1 MAGRHKRRI
10 AALFA
15 CLVLLGTVTTPVL
28 ATPGGNEANAARC
41 ANGGYRN
48 YTDADGNVFRNA
60 GQCTRYAAQGH
71 DLVLVAPFL
80 SADHVQNGARFLT
93 TVTGAGLASFAPVT
107 ATATLVIGGE
117 TRGPTPVGTA
127 SITGEFNGGPYS
139 TACEDFATIVFASVD
154 ETGHI
159 IEDSDPTPC

>member
-1 MAGRHKRRI
+1 MAGRHTRRI

-41 ANGGYRN
+41 ANGGYQH
-48 YTDADGNVFRNA
+48 YADADGQVFRNA

-71 DLVLVAPFL
+71 DLVLVGPFL

-93 TVTGAGLASFAPVT
+93 TVTGAGLAPGAAVT
-107 ATATLVIGGE
+107 VTATLVIGGD
-117 TRGPTPVGTA
+117 TRGPTAVGTV
-127 SITGEFNGGPYS
+127 SDTGEFNGGPYS
-139 TACEDFATIVFASVD
+139 TACEDFATIVFASVAQN
-154 ETGHI
+154 GRI
-159 IEDSDPTPC
+159 IQDSDPTPC